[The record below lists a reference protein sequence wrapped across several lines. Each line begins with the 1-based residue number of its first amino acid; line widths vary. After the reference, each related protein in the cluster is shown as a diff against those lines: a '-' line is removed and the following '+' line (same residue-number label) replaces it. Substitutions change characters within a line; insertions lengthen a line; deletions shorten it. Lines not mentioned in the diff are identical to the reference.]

1 MKKENTRDLEN
12 QLYIA
17 GLCLPG
23 VIAVFFIMQSLI
35 GALLPKGLYPPC
47 VLYAVTG
54 FYCPGCGGTRACAA
68 LLDGKFLLSFCYH
81 PVVPYCGALYAWF
94 MVSHT
99 AERLICRLKKT
110 YGKGAPACPGRVG
123 MTYRNIYLYIALAL
137 AVINIAA
144 KDIALAAF
152 HVDILKILD
161 AHVLI

>member
-1 MKKENTRDLEN
+1 MRKEKTKDLEN

-23 VIAVFFIMQSLI
+23 VIAAFFIMQSVI
-35 GALLPKGLYPPC
+35 GAVLPKGLYPPC

-68 LLDGKFLLSFCYH
+68 LLKGRFLLSFCYH
-81 PVVPYCGALYAWF
+81 PVVPYCGALYALF
-94 MVSHT
+94 MISHT
-99 AERLICRLKKT
+99 VERLICRLQKG
-110 YGKGAPACPGRVG
+110 YGKDVPACSGIG
-123 MTYRNIYLYIALAL
+123 MTYRNIYVYIALAL
-137 AVINIAA
+137 AIINIAA

-152 HVDILKILD
+152 HVDVLKILD